1 MKVKIHLLLHLV
13 DNMVDFG
20 PTSAFNTE
28 RYMYIQLSYQL
39 LLISCM
45 LYPYRCETFNSLIR
59 TRNIFGNKQAPS
71 RDIAHGFAVLE
82 HLRFVC
88 SGGLLTIDGRER
100 LVIDS
105 PVIVTIKLI
114 LIDF

>member
-1 MKVKIHLLLHLV
+1 
-13 DNMVDFG
+13 MVDFG

-28 RYMYIQLSYQL
+28 RYIQLSYQL

-88 SGGLLTIDGRER
+88 SGGLLSMDGRER
-100 LVIDS
+100 LDS
-105 PVIVTIKLI
+105 PIMQHVYSHNKY
-114 LIDF
+114 

>member
-1 MKVKIHLLLHLV
+1 MCIILAV
-13 DNMVDFG
+13 
-20 PTSAFNTE
+20 
-28 RYMYIQLSYQL
+28 YQL
-39 LLISCM
+39 FILL

-88 SGGLLTIDGRER
+88 SGGSFTMDGKQRF
-100 LVIDS
+100 DC
-105 PVIVTIKLI
+105 LI
-114 LIDF
+114 LYKQ